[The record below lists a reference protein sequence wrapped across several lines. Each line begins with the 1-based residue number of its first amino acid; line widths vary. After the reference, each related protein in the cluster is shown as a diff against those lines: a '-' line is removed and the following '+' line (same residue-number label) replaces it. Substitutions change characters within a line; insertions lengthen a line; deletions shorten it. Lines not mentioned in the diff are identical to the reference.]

1 MWVNDAVLTI
11 VGAKFQAK
19 FDHKERIA
27 VEDDDDC
34 NTAPNTTDGNG
45 TLGKSSFVNPETI
58 DAASAK
64 KIKEQKGGLGGFVAR
79 QVKMAMDMLTLEMVD
94 FELRIVMP
102 HNPLPPLQQW
112 EAEDGD
118 SNDDFG
124 VSSTTAC
131 NNVLVVGIDK
141 IELLSFGR
149 EGGQDDLAVVGDV
162 PSKLKQKINLHSF
175 ACGIHRERKESDE
188 TIVSYPLVD
197 SFSYSADVTR
207 LGERFGG
214 FLTGMVVLGLGQ
226 SDADIVCPDLAA
238 LPKSGLSIHMGNT
251 QVETLMQLSVMVLA
265 PPDENAT
272 SLDANEIL
280 EELSSESG
288 SDHVSATS
296 DPSSFTIP
304 LSSASLI
311 LFEDKRFVVSDINM
325 RYKADGTVCMLEA
338 ANMEY
343 DSDDKSRAAASRI
356 VITMRP
362 AMKMTIGCIEKLY
375 IADTF
380 TLSKPIKSSE
390 YSYEGNTLKAHFDEL
405 NAVVYKDKRFV
416 VSDINVSYKS
426 DGTSCMLEAAR
437 VECDGDDKSR
447 ASATQ
452 IVITTRPAMK
462 MTIGCTESLYIA
474 DTVLLSNPIK
484 SSEFSYQ
491 GNTLRVRLDDE
502 LNVVTYSKKPSQE
515 DNTPQASSPVISAP
529 NLPCNIDLCIHKGI
543 QLKKSDDG
551 SLTKFGKFHFYA
563 LKEEK
568 STKIAIQFESVRNYL
583 LEATTVSV
591 CGVLPLDQVDAI
603 DDFIFDAGD
612 VKIMS
617 GHSTDE
623 WSEAFKPREQQNVK
637 QSTKSTT
644 KGATSSKQNP
654 TPVIKLPFANIAD
667 LNVVIGLE
675 ASHNV
680 GRVKDTSL
688 VIKSFKGKA
697 ETTSKDLMNYYTKA
711 CLSRAPDFISNAEVL
726 GLNIVDSTTGLWA
739 TWAGSGLG
747 LGSAFGA
754 GTGVAGKG
762 FRSCVLCCLFLVI
775 LIRLIALLH
784 LAITAFDAIK
794 GAVDAGKRSR
804 NVNEGA
810 EWKPGDFMRGLVQ
823 AAGEATRDGVV
834 KRGKQG
840 DGNIIDW
847 TVGATSNTAEYVVE
861 NKNRLGAA
869 GAGGGG
875 FLLGMA
881 LGGPIGAVVGGLL
894 ATATTGVALETID
907 EKEKEF
913 LIGDSKG
920 NSRKKKKDNLF
931 R

>member
-1 MWVNDAVLTI
+1 MIKGPKAILSSAIANALGEYFVVDPQTIESNLLKDAKIVLRHVKLKEKVTRIPINSTGKSTCITISGHVDEVSFTWSWSVGRREVMWVNDAMLTI
-11 VGAKFQAK
+11 VGANFQAK
-19 FDHKERIA
+19 FDHEERIA

-34 NTAPNTTDGNG
+34 NTAP
-45 TLGKSSFVNPETI
+45 SSFVNPETI

-79 QVKMAMDMLTLEMVD
+79 QVKMAMDMLTLKMVD
-94 FELRIVMP
+94 FELRIVLP
-102 HNPLPPLQQW
+102 HNPLQQS

-118 SNDDFG
+118 GNGDVG
-124 VSSTTAC
+124 VSSTTPC
-131 NNVLVVGIDK
+131 NKVLVVGIDK

-149 EGGQDDLAVVGDV
+149 EGGQDDLAVVDDV

-175 ACGIHRERKESDE
+175 ACGIHLERKESDE

-197 SFSYSADVTR
+197 SFSYCADVMR

-214 FLTGMVVLGLGQ
+214 FLTGMEVLGLGQ

-238 LPKSGLSIHMGNT
+238 LTKSGLSIHMGNA
-251 QVETLMQLSVMVLA
+251 QVETIMQLSVMVLA

-288 SDHVSATS
+288 SEHVSATS

-304 LSSASLI
+304 LSSASLV
-311 LFEDKRFVVSDINM
+311 LFEDKRFVVSDIIM

-338 ANMEY
+338 AKMEY
-343 DSDDKSRAAASRI
+343 DS
-356 VITMRP
+356 
-362 AMKMTIGCIEKLY
+362 
-375 IADTF
+375 
-380 TLSKPIKSSE
+380 
-390 YSYEGNTLKAHFDEL
+390 
-405 NAVVYKDKRFV
+405 
-416 VSDINVSYKS
+416 
-426 DGTSCMLEAAR
+426 
-437 VECDGDDKSR
+437 DDKSR

-462 MTIGCTESLYIA
+462 MTIGCIESLYIA

-515 DNTPQASSPVISAP
+515 DNNPQASSPVISPP
-529 NLPCNIDLCIHKGI
+529 NLPGNIDLCICKGI

-568 STKIAIQFESVRNYL
+568 STKIAIQFESIRNYL
-583 LEATTVSV
+583 LKANTVSV
-591 CGVLPLDQVDAI
+591 CGSLPLDQVDTV
-603 DDFIFDAGD
+603 DDFIFAAGD

-623 WSEAFKPREQQNVK
+623 WSEAFQPRKQQNVK

-644 KGATSSKQNP
+644 KGATTTKQNP

-675 ASHNV
+675 ASHKV

-688 VIKSFKGKA
+688 LIKSFKGKA
-697 ETTSKDLMNYYTKA
+697 ETTSKDLMNHYTKA

-739 TWAGSGLG
+739 TWAGAGLG

-762 FRSCVLCCLFLVI
+762 FRSCVL
-775 LIRLIALLH
+775 
-784 LAITAFDAIK
+784 
-794 GAVDAGKRSR
+794 
-804 NVNEGA
+804 
-810 EWKPGDFMRGLVQ
+810 DF
-823 AAGEATRDGVV
+823 
-834 KRGKQG
+834 
-840 DGNIIDW
+840 
-847 TVGATSNTAEYVVE
+847 S
-861 NKNRLGAA
+861 
-869 GAGGGG
+869 
-875 FLLGMA
+875 
-881 LGGPIGAVVGGLL
+881 
-894 ATATTGVALETID
+894 
-907 EKEKEF
+907 F
-913 LIGDSKG
+913 LIFVEMFIFCHFNMIDCFAPSS
-920 NSRKKKKDNLF
+920 NHCR
-931 R
+931 

>member
-1 MWVNDAVLTI
+1 MIKGPKAILSSAIANALGEYFVVDPQTIESNLLKDAKIVLRHVKLKEKVTHIPINSAGKSTCITITGHVDEVSYTWSWSVGRREVMWVNDAVLTI

-362 AMKMTIGCIEKLY
+362 AMKMTIGC
-375 IADTF
+375 
-380 TLSKPIKSSE
+380 
-390 YSYEGNTLKAHFDEL
+390 
-405 NAVVYKDKRFV
+405 
-416 VSDINVSYKS
+416 
-426 DGTSCMLEAAR
+426 
-437 VECDGDDKSR
+437 
-447 ASATQ
+447 
-452 IVITTRPAMK
+452 
-462 MTIGCTESLYIA
+462 TESLYIA

-675 ASHNV
+675 ASHKV

>member
-1 MWVNDAVLTI
+1 MIKGPKAILSSAIANALGEYFVVDPQTIESNLLKDAKIVLRHVKLKEKVTHIPINSAGKSTCITITGHVDEVSYTWSWSVGRREVMWVNDAVLTI

-362 AMKMTIGCIEKLY
+362 AMKMTIGC
-375 IADTF
+375 
-380 TLSKPIKSSE
+380 
-390 YSYEGNTLKAHFDEL
+390 
-405 NAVVYKDKRFV
+405 
-416 VSDINVSYKS
+416 
-426 DGTSCMLEAAR
+426 
-437 VECDGDDKSR
+437 
-447 ASATQ
+447 
-452 IVITTRPAMK
+452 
-462 MTIGCTESLYIA
+462 TESLYIA

-675 ASHNV
+675 ASHKV

-754 GTGVAGKG
+754 GTGVA
-762 FRSCVLCCLFLVI
+762 
-775 LIRLIALLH
+775 
-784 LAITAFDAIK
+784 AITAFDAIK

>member
-1 MWVNDAVLTI
+1 MIKGPKAILSSAIANALGEYFVVDPQTIESNLLKDAKIVLRHVKLKEKVTRIPINSTGKSTCITISGHVDEVSFTWSWSVGRREVMWVNDAMLTI

-19 FDHKERIA
+19 FDHEERIA

-34 NTAPNTTDGNG
+34 NTAP
-45 TLGKSSFVNPETI
+45 SSFVNPETI

-79 QVKMAMDMLTLEMVD
+79 QVKMAMDMLTLKMVD
-94 FELRIVMP
+94 FELRIVLP
-102 HNPLPPLQQW
+102 HNPLQQS

-118 SNDDFG
+118 GNGDVG
-124 VSSTTAC
+124 VSSTTPC
-131 NNVLVVGIDK
+131 NKVLVVGIDK

-149 EGGQDDLAVVGDV
+149 EGGQDDLAVVDDV

-175 ACGIHRERKESDE
+175 ACGIHLERKESDE

-197 SFSYSADVTR
+197 SFSYCADVMR

-214 FLTGMVVLGLGQ
+214 FLTGMEVLGLGQ

-238 LPKSGLSIHMGNT
+238 LTKSGLSIHMGNA
-251 QVETLMQLSVMVLA
+251 QVETIMQLSVMVLA

-288 SDHVSATS
+288 SEHVSATS

-304 LSSASLI
+304 ISSASLV
-311 LFEDKRFVVSDINM
+311 LFEDKRFVVSDIIM

-338 ANMEY
+338 AKMEY

-362 AMKMTIGCIEKLY
+362 AMKMTVGCIETLH

-380 TLSKPIKSSE
+380 NLSKPIKSSE
-390 YSYEGNTLKAHFDEL
+390 FSYEGNTLRAHFDEL
-405 NAVVYKDKRFV
+405 NAVLYKDKRVV

-426 DGTSCMLEAAR
+426 DGTSCMLEAAS
-437 VECDGDDKSR
+437 VECDSDDKSR

-462 MTIGCTESLYIA
+462 MTIGCIESLYIA

-515 DNTPQASSPVISAP
+515 DNTPQASSPVISPP
-529 NLPCNIDLCIHKGI
+529 NLPGNIDLCICKGI

-568 STKIAIQFESVRNYL
+568 STKIAIQFESIRNYL
-583 LEATTVSV
+583 LKANTVSV
-591 CGVLPLDQVDAI
+591 CGSLPLDQVDTV
-603 DDFIFDAGD
+603 DDFIFAAGD

-623 WSEAFKPREQQNVK
+623 WSEAFQPRKQQNVK

-644 KGATSSKQNP
+644 KGAMTTKQNP

-675 ASHNV
+675 ASHKV

-688 VIKSFKGKA
+688 LIKSFKGKA
-697 ETTSKDLMNYYTKA
+697 ETTSKDLMNHYTKA

-739 TWAGSGLG
+739 TWAGAGLG

-754 GTGVAGKG
+754 GTGVAGEG
-762 FRSCVLCCLFLVI
+762 FRSCVL
-775 LIRLIALLH
+775 
-784 LAITAFDAIK
+784 
-794 GAVDAGKRSR
+794 
-804 NVNEGA
+804 
-810 EWKPGDFMRGLVQ
+810 DF
-823 AAGEATRDGVV
+823 
-834 KRGKQG
+834 
-840 DGNIIDW
+840 
-847 TVGATSNTAEYVVE
+847 S
-861 NKNRLGAA
+861 
-869 GAGGGG
+869 
-875 FLLGMA
+875 
-881 LGGPIGAVVGGLL
+881 
-894 ATATTGVALETID
+894 
-907 EKEKEF
+907 F
-913 LIGDSKG
+913 LIFVEMFIFCHFNMIDCFAPSS
-920 NSRKKKKDNLF
+920 NHCR
-931 R
+931 